1 MAGFWEMGEQ
11 HGRCRCEELR
21 EQDKL
26 LQPHPPE
33 AIARQRRRCRAWL
46 DGELS
51 WPQLLGE
58 AVNKGPAIPVDAK
71 WHWPRPL

>member
-1 MAGFWEMGEQ
+1 MAGCSCCASFQAEALASVAGFWEMGEQ
-11 HGRCRCEELR
+11 HGCCRCEELR

-51 WPQLLGE
+51 WSEVLGE
-58 AVNKGPAIPVDAK
+58 
-71 WHWPRPL
+71 R